1 MKFYQL
7 TAEQRRAKLAAD
19 GVQLLPVD
27 PKTLAGLEQLSENVI
42 GGLTLPLG
50 LIPRFIIQGRPYR
63 VPLATEEASVVA
75 AANHG
80 ASCFNQAGGVQTSS
94 LRRGLIGQLILAVT
108 PAFKLANLTTQLP
121 RLKLAA
127 NQSFLR
133 LIAHGGGIKH
143 LSARQVERIV
153 YVEALVDPAEA
164 MGANKVNSILE
175 FLGKQLQSFPGVS
188 ERLAAILSNAPSQ
201 FASAKV
207 VLPLALVS
215 GTATAKRL
223 AQLSQVGQ
231 QDARRGV
238 TNNKGIM
245 NGVDAALLAFGQD
258 FRAVEAA
265 CGMQARRTGAYRSL
279 SRWQVIDNQ
288 LVGEL
293 TLPLATGVVGG
304 SLASRPEVRQNL
316 AMAGI
321 KTAQE
326 LAEVIVSVGLASN
339 FAALLALSTDGIQH
353 GHMKL
358 QTRQLVAGLAASP
371 SEQQAVLQ
379 VLLARQSYGLAEA
392 EAILTEL
399 REKNEHRN

>member
-1 MKFYQL
+1 M
-7 TAEQRRAKLAAD
+7 
-19 GVQLLPVD
+19 
-27 PKTLAGLEQLSENVI
+27 
-42 GGLTLPLG
+42 
-50 LIPRFIIQGRPYR
+50 
-63 VPLATEEASVVA
+63 
-75 AANHG
+75 
-80 ASCFNQAGGVQTSS
+80 
-94 LRRGLIGQLILAVT
+94 
-108 PAFKLANLTTQLP
+108 
-121 RLKLAA
+121 KLAA

-265 CGMQARRTGAYRSL
+265 CIPQASRTGAYRSL

-339 FAALLALSTDGIQH
+339 FAAL
-353 GHMKL
+353 
-358 QTRQLVAGLAASP
+358 
-371 SEQQAVLQ
+371 
-379 VLLARQSYGLAEA
+379 
-392 EAILTEL
+392 
-399 REKNEHRN
+399 